1 MPYQQ
6 HTAKKMARPTGN
18 VRWMVVGLCFLGMVI
33 NYIDRANL
41 GVALPGMAHDLS
53 LTPFE
58 QGLALSAFF
67 YAYAAFQFFGG
78 GLADKFGPRAMYTF
92 SSLWWGA
99 LTAATAFASSMLS
112 LFGVRFLLGAG
123 EAGAYPSCATAVGRW
138 FPKHER
144 ALATA
149 IYDNGSRVGGALS
162 LPLVILIVETMGWRE
177 SFIITGI
184 LGLLFAVLW
193 IKFYRDPRLH
203 PTLNAEELTYI
214 EQGGARPIDPATEEK
229 ISWLSLFKFRA
240 VWGLM
245 LGSFSL
251 NFIAY
256 FFITW
261 MPSYL
266 INELHFSLVKVGF
279 VGMLPPLT
287 AVFGGLFG
295 GWLGDHLVRRGVSL
309 SVARK
314 IVICIGMLAGSS
326 IALAVFVP
334 SGAWA
339 MALLCLSYSGIAF
352 CASNS
357 GSLCLDIAPTGR
369 HVAAIMGIQNGSANL
384 AGIIMP
390 VVVGLLVGNENN
402 FSHALMLI
410 GVFGFIGA
418 FSFIVIVGK
427 IAPLTRAK
435 RVKVADA
442 GANNEITH

>member
-1 MPYQQ
+1 MSSNR
-6 HTAKKMARPTGN
+6 TAAKSFARPAGN
-18 VRWMVVGLCFLGMVI
+18 IRWMVVGLCFLGMVI

-99 LTAATAFASSMLS
+99 LTAATACASSMLS
-112 LFGVRFLLGAG
+112 LFGLRFLLGAG

-177 SFIITGI
+177 SFIITGA
-184 LGLLFAVLW
+184 LGLVFAIIW
-193 IKFYRDPRLH
+193 IKFYRDPHQH
-203 PTLNAEELTYI
+203 PKLKADELSYI
-214 EQGGARPIDPATEEK
+214 EQGGARHTDLAEAEK
-229 ISWLSLFKFRA
+229 ISWFSLFSFRPI
-240 VWGLM
+240 WGLM

-261 MPSYL
+261 MPTYL
-266 INELHFSLVKVGF
+266 MNELHFSMVKVGF
-279 VGMLPPLT
+279 LGMLPPLT
-287 AVFGGLFG
+287 AVFGGLLG
-295 GWLGDHLVRRGVSL
+295 GWFGDHLVKRGVSL

-314 IVICIGMLAGSS
+314 TVICIGMLAGSS

-339 MALLCLSYSGIAF
+339 IALLCVSYSGIAF

-357 GSLCLDIAPTGR
+357 GSLCMDIAPTGR

-390 VVVGLLVGNENN
+390 VVVGLLVGSENN

-410 GVFGFIGA
+410 GIFGVIGA

-427 IAPLTRAK
+427 IEPLTLSGRAK
-435 RVKVADA
+435 VVASGVKS
-442 GANNEITH
+442 ETTH